1 MSSFS
6 LKKNKS
12 RSIDLTCWRST
23 KPQRFIQQLPAM
35 LLAVTLSTPP
45 LYPET
50 FLSLRMSQDGGLKV
64 MIDHR
69 KSVYSVLTKLPY

>member
-23 KPQRFIQQLPAM
+23 KPQRFIQQLSAM

-45 LYPET
+45 LYPEK